1 MNEDSLV
8 VLYFNDCLIVILRY
22 QVQVMQHFLLI
33 LYFNFENLPC
43 LIFLEFA
50 QNPNPKRFY
59 VVHFLANKI
68 IRGRFWVLERTKVK
82 STFVRIT
89 TNNSK
94 LSCSHR

>member
-1 MNEDSLV
+1 MRCCEEAFAPRRTLRNRTEQGLLGLSPSKG
-8 VLYFNDCLIVILRY
+8 VLR
-22 QVQVMQHFLLI
+22 
-33 LYFNFENLPC
+33 PSTR
-43 LIFLEFA
+43 FA
-50 QNPNPKRFY
+50 LQTQANPNPKRFY